1 MSSGYLRLAL
11 CCLLLLSSHAWSDRI
26 LQDKYSL
33 YNRIVVKETGDFIC
47 LLFDVRRDPR
57 YQSCINPKR
66 PKTMVFPYARMAMAS
81 LLFVP
86 EPSTILVIGLGGGTI
101 PIALNELFPAAIIDT
116 VEIDP
121 AVVEVAKEY
130 FGLKPSPQL
139 IVHTQDARVWTKRAS
154 HRTTKYDIILLDAF
168 NGEYIPEHLMTQEFL
183 KEIQALLSD
192 RGVMISNTFALS
204 DLYSHESA
212 TYASVYGAF
221 INFKIAES
229 NNRMIIAPVNA
240 LDDKTLRATAAALK
254 SRLKPYAVPIT
265 RYANVIIKARKRKP
279 NWQQDAR
286 IFTDQFSPANLLQG
300 KKR

>member
-1 MSSGYLRLAL
+1 
-11 CCLLLLSSHAWSDRI
+11 
-26 LQDKYSL
+26 
-33 YNRIVVKETGDFIC
+33 
-47 LLFDVRRDPR
+47 
-57 YQSCINPKR
+57 
-66 PKTMVFPYARMAMAS
+66 MVFPYARMAMAS